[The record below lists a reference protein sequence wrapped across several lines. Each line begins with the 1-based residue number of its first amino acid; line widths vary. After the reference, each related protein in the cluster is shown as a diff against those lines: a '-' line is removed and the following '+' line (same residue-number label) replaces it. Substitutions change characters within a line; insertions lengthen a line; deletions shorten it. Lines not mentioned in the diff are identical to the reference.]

1 MCTEARWCTH
11 KVVEAVGHH
20 EVRVFRDAEQAVV
33 GARVRKRDEQVLEER
48 EREQRAREPDAD
60 PLAHHQP
67 ARASARQSDA
77 IEYDTL
83 HQHQHQHLHLQYIC
97 IASPHR
103 RCSTQSAPR
112 LPDSDRHTPQLA
124 SRALCR
130 ESSAPVGTEAERGAQ
145 VGEAEVEPD
154 AGRHRAEAEQKS
166 GEQRAERRLPDAH
179 RDARAMPEAHAAA
192 PPARRVRRDGALA
205 AAALRAYEWQTRR
218 RQDSGEVETS

>member
-60 PLAHHQP
+60 PLANHQP

-77 IEYDTL
+77 IEYETL
-83 HQHQHQHLHLQYIC
+83 HLHLQYIC

-112 LPDSDRHTPQLA
+112 LPDSNRYTPQLA

-205 AAALRAYEWQTRR
+205 AAALRACEWGR
-218 RQDSGEVETS
+218 RQDSGEVES